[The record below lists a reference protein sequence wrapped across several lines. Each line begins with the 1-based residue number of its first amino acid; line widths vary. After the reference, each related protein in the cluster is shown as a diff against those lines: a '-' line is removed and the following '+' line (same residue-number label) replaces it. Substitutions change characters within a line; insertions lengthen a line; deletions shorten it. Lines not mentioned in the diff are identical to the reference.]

1 MHLTFP
7 CPDVYI
13 YANYIAKT
21 SSLSWTLYWRDKVI
35 VSHPPTV
42 SSVTLSVRCGI
53 PAGAAGDIFEI
64 DRRPV
69 RSSL

>member
-1 MHLTFP
+1 M
-7 CPDVYI
+7 
-13 YANYIAKT
+13 
-21 SSLSWTLYWRDKVI
+21 I